1 MKIDAHHHLWD
12 PTKRDYPWM
21 SGARF
26 DPIRR
31 RYDLADL
38 TAETV
43 GVGVSAT
50 VLVQT
55 VSATAESEEFLAVA
69 AASGGLIAGVIG
81 WVDLTAPAV
90 EDELACLADAP
101 GGERLVGIRHQV
113 EDEPD
118 PYWMGRAD
126 VSGGLE
132 AVGRAGLVYDL
143 LVRADGIAACV
154 EVAAAHED
162 LQFVLDHA
170 GKPPIAGGALERWHD
185 DLVELARRPNVAVKL
200 SGLVTEASWRSWTP
214 ADLAPVVDHVLD
226 AFGTRRTMFGS
237 DWPVCEL
244 VAGYETVVA
253 TAEALTAGLSAVERD
268 DVFAGTA
275 SRIYALSLP

>member
-31 RYDLADL
+31 RYDLDDL
-38 TAETV
+38 TAETA

-55 VSATAESEEFLAVA
+55 VSATAESEEFLATA

-118 PYWMGRAD
+118 PRWMCRAD

-154 EVAAAHED
+154 EVADAHED

-170 GKPPIAGGALERWHD
+170 GKPPIAGG
-185 DLVELARRPNVAVKL
+185 
-200 SGLVTEASWRSWTP
+200 
-214 ADLAPVVDHVLD
+214 VLD
-226 AFGTRRTMFGS
+226 RWRDDIAGSLAVPTSPSSCRGSSPRRAGRRGLQRTS
-237 DWPVCEL
+237 LPSSTTCSTLSAPAARCSARDWPVCEL
-244 VAGYETVVA
+244 VAGYETV
-253 TAEALTAGLSAVERD
+253 AGHRRGADGR
-268 DVFAGTA
+268 TQ
-275 SRIYALSLP
+275 RRRTR